1 VLGRA
6 SDQAKFGQPEIKI
19 GTIPGAGGTQRLTKA
34 IGKSRAM
41 ELVLTG
47 NPISAQ
53 EMAAAGLVSRVYPSA
68 ELLPAAEKLA
78 TQIAGLSLPIVKL
91 AKQSVLASYDSTLT
105 TGMAIERGLF
115 QSTFALE
122 DQKIGMKAF
131 IEKKAPQW
139 KHQ

>member
-1 VLGRA
+1 M
-6 SDQAKFGQPEIKI
+6 
-19 GTIPGAGGTQRLTKA
+19 TKA

-53 EMAAAGLVSRVYPSA
+53 ELAAAGLISRVYPLA
-68 ELLPAAEKLA
+68 DLLPAAIKLA
-78 TQIAGLSLPIVKL
+78 EQIAGLSLPIVKL

-105 TGMAIERGLF
+105 TGMAIERSLF

-131 IEKKAPQW
+131 VAKQPPQW